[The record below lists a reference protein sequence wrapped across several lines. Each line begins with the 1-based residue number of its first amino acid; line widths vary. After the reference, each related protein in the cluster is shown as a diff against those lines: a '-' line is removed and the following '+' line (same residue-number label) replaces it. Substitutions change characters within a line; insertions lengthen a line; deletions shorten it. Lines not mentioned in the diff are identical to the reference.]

1 MRWVSSF
8 LVRPS
13 SEEPYLSL
21 PMTDPGSGESLPI
34 MATDADEDDEE
45 DTEADN
51 IGIVTSSA

>member
-8 LVRPS
+8 LVRSS

-34 MATDADEDDEE
+34 MATDGDEDDEE

-51 IGIVTSSA
+51 I